1 MAYLSGIII
10 LTFFR
15 RHDHM
20 KISTY
25 VECSTLEFV
34 CGSVETFGCHD
45 EVFVVLVVVGC
56 SCKNVQPAVQQTKP
70 NTSIFYWVFACFSYL
85 QPTHNQPH
93 VCEKYGQV
101 LFTEQTEKPPA
112 AGNWV
117 WGEMGKML
125 VLTFILEVSCS
136 HDDPQNCLTH
146 FFLNWMPN
154 NIFLYSF
161 QNYLCG
167 FRSHRLERRLINKFI
182 FLEKKFLEF
191 FYDFI
196 NPFSHSL
203 SFCNIN

>member
-125 VLTFILEVSCS
+125 VLHFGSLLLSRWPTKLSNTFFFKLNAK
-136 HDDPQNCLTH
+136 QH
-146 FFLNWMPN
+146 FPV
-154 NIFLYSF
+154 
-161 QNYLCG
+161 
-167 FRSHRLERRLINKFI
+167 LISKLFMW
-182 FLEKKFLEF
+182 L
-191 FYDFI
+191 
-196 NPFSHSL
+196 
-203 SFCNIN
+203 